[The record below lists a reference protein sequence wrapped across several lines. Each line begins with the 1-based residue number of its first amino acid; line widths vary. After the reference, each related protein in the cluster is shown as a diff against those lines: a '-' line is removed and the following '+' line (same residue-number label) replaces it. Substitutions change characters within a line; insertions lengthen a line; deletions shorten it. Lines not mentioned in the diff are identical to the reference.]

1 MWWYW
6 DMGIYRLNDF
16 DCSGDIRSQSLH
28 FGFCYRILCFNAC
41 DHVSDLLYAHRAREK
56 KTGEG

>member
-1 MWWYW
+1 
-6 DMGIYRLNDF
+6 MGTYRLNDF

-28 FGFCYRILCFNAC
+28 FGLCYRILCFNAC